1 MSKFGLPL
9 FVLKPGNS
17 DQLEANTNIL
27 SLTPSQHSM
36 TEAAMTLVDKDSDVK
51 MIYYYHS
58 SDIHSYLDYLNN
70 NGKYGQISFQQASN
84 ISLDATDYMKTKTI
98 ILSKCNRQSGVK
110 FLEEAMLKGK
120 TAQLF
125 RFLSMYTAKI

>member
-36 TEAAMTLVDKDSDVK
+36 TEAAMTLVDTDSDVK
-51 MIYYYHS
+51 MIYYYDS
-58 SDIHSYLDYLNN
+58 SDIHSYLDYLNK

-84 ISLDATDYMKTKTI
+84 ISLEPTDYMKTKII